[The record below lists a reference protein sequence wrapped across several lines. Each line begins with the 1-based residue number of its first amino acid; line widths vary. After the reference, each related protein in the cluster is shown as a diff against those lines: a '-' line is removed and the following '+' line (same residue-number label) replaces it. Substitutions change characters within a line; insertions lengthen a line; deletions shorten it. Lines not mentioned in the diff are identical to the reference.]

1 MSSPSSRIV
10 PSVGSSRR
18 SSSLPTV
25 DLPQPDS
32 PTRHSVSPGL
42 IAKLTPSTAL
52 TSATERASRP
62 RCSGKCFFRSATS
75 TTGLMRRPAG
85 REHALG
91 LVAGDDMAAADRAQL
106 RRLDAAARDRVG
118 AARRE
123 GAAFDRLA
131 QRRHDAGDFGEA
143 ALAVL
148 RAQAR
153 DRGHQAARVGMRRAV
168 EQLGG
173 RGLLDLAARIHHD
186 HAAAGLGHDAE
197 IVRDQDHGGAG
208 ALLQLQHQVEDLRL
222 DGHVERG
229 GRLVGDQQRRI
240 AGERGRDHHALAHAA
255 GELVRIVV
263 EPALGV
269 GNLDQPQHLDGA
281 RARLRARSRRCG
293 CAPTRRSGGRR

>member
-52 TSATERASRP
+52 TQRDRARQQPAPQREMLLQAGDFDDRAHAATAVAST
-62 RCSGKCFFRSATS
+62 RSAS
-75 TTGLMRRPAG
+75 WQATTCA
-85 REHALG
+85 
-91 LVAGDDMAAADRAQL
+91 VADRAQF
-106 RRLDAAARDRVG
+106 RRLDAAALDRIG

-123 GAAFDRLA
+123 GAALDRLA
-131 QRRHDAGDFGEA
+131 QRGHDAGDLGET

-148 RAQAR
+148 RLQPR
-153 DRGHQAARVGMRRAV
+153 DRGHQAARIGMRRAV
-168 EQLGG
+168 EQLGRG
-173 RGLLDLAARIHHD
+173 RLLDLAARIHHD

-222 DGHVERG
+222 DGDVERG
-229 GRLVGDQQRRI
+229 GRLVGDQQGRI
-240 AGERGRDHHALAHAA
+240 AGERRGDHHALAHAA
-255 GELVRIVV
+255 GELVRVVV
-263 EPALGV
+263 EPPLGV
-269 GNLDQPQHLDGA
+269 GDLAPA
-281 RARLRARSRRCG
+281 AASRRRARGPRPRSRRCG
-293 CAPTRRSGGRR
+293 CAPTRRSGARR